1 MHEYA
6 APTLITEPKPN
17 KRNTNWHASI
27 YLALISTV
35 VVASYHPL
43 KLWCAGPIFMR
54 QTTDAHFPY
63 HMPQLQPLHEES
75 PHGSQDHA

>member
-1 MHEYA
+1 MHEYS

-17 KRNTNWHASI
+17 KRHTTWHASI
-27 YLALISTV
+27 YLASISTV

-43 KLWCAGPIFMR
+43 KLWCAGPTLMR

-63 HMPQLQPLHEES
+63 HMPKLQPPHEES